1 MLVTRTWK
9 HQKFNEILKLIFQLN
24 EVFNEKEDEKQQS
37 LLLTISKKM
46 MVASLINISLLL
58 FWSSPF
64 IIYCLMIGIEAFFN
78 QILTWYS
85 LTIMIIVSV
94 AFYFKSSIS

>member
-24 EVFNEKEDEKQQS
+24 DVFNEKEDEKQQS

-64 IIYCLMIGIEAFFN
+64 IIYYLIIGIEAFFN